1 LNFFA
6 KNKPS
11 LIAYTKKYFWLSFA
25 YRQKGIVITGPSPLL
40 APVGSGFLLFPEYLI
55 DHEKLAKKKFSSK
68 WILVDLLFW
77 GT

>member
-6 KNKPS
+6 KNQTFADC
-11 LIAYTKKYFWLSFA
+11 IYKKYFWLSFA

-55 DHEKLAKKKFSSK
+55 DHEKLAKNFFSSK